1 MKTLSLIFTFL
12 MLINSVSYAFAD
24 HCLDDSACVTASD
37 DCDQLSTEHDSSE
50 KHSETHNEECNVH
63 CFHPQGIFT
72 NQKNVD
78 FTLEPA
84 LAIQSYS
91 FHIKPVFLDSP
102 LRPPLA

>member
-24 HCLDDSACVTASD
+24 HCLDDSECMTASD
-37 DCDQLSTEHDSSE
+37 DCDVSNVEHDSSE
-50 KHSETHNEECNVH
+50 KHSETHNEECNIH
-63 CFHPQGIFT
+63 CFHPPGIFT
-72 NQKNVD
+72 SQKNID
-78 FTLEPA
+78 LTLKSSRV
-84 LAIQSYS
+84 LLVYS